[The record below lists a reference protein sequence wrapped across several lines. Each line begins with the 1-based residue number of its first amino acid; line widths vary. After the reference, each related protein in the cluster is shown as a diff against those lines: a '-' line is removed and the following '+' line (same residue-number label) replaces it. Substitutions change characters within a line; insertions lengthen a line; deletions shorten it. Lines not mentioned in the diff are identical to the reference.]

1 MAEKTG
7 PKLAIFNHLV
17 LMSYVGFF
25 NSSFCQI
32 PMCFIVIDDQN
43 AINFICIH
51 VLFLWLSLK
60 ETAGKFKSYRFLLF
74 SFVVK
79 LLTAKVLNNY
89 FTYL

>member
-51 VLFLWLSLK
+51 VLFLWLSSK
-60 ETAGKFKSYRFLLF
+60 ETAGKFK
-74 SFVVK
+74 K
-79 LLTAKVLNNY
+79 LSVLTIQ
-89 FTYL
+89 FCG